1 MLFITDGI
9 ASESDYMSYA
19 RLMRLVRPLKGELA
33 RLAHRKLSRSMLHN
47 RGTVVEVN
55 EATYTCKHSVH
66 IFINMVYL
74 KRPEPQGANPTDK
87 TK

>member
-33 RLAHRKLSRSMLHN
+33 RLAYRKLSRSMF
-47 RGTVVEVN
+47 TQ
-55 EATYTCKHSVH
+55 
-66 IFINMVYL
+66 
-74 KRPEPQGANPTDK
+74 QGNSS
-87 TK
+87 